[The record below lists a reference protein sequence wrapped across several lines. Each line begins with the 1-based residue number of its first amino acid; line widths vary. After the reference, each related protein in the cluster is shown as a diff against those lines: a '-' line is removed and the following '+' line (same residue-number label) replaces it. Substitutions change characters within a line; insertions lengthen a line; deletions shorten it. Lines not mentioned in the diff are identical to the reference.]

1 MNVSSQLTRLAVRRE
16 KVRQTDTAP
25 PLTCDIQLNS
35 EMAGG
40 RVLEIHTAAVDALV
54 GQGCPVDNQVT
65 FAGDLAVKRESK
77 IGAQSK

>member
-1 MNVSSQLTRLAVRRE
+1 MRQTR
-16 KVRQTDTAP
+16 TDTAEP
-25 PLTCDIQLNS
+25 ALTCDIQLNS

-40 RVLEIHTAAVDALV
+40 RVLEIHTATVDALV

-65 FAGDLAVKRESK
+65 FAGDLPVKRESK